1 MLTKRVY
8 ISKCQGFLGFEFCSL
23 IYLEGVEK
31 HQKLITVCKYGGGG
45 GCSSVIKFYFI
56 QSQ

>member
-45 GCSSVIKFYFI
+45 GVFI
-56 QSQ
+56 SD